1 VELRRALLLFA
12 IVLGLAAVAT
22 SFSRPAKRD
31 DDKAP
36 AAPSGASGTPT
47 VSPGRD
53 ETRRALISF
62 SSFGQPR
69 TRVLTANQAATVTVE
84 VARPGQVQLSGM
96 GMTAVAEPLTP
107 ARFEVL
113 ENRVGRYPVR
123 FTPTGAR
130 RETRLVGALQVLPD
144 RFDEASP

>member
-31 DDKAP
+31 DDKVP
-36 AAPSGASGTPT
+36 ARPGGASGTPT
-47 VSPGRD
+47 VSPRQD

-62 SSFGQPR
+62 SSFGRPR
-69 TRVLTANQAATVTVE
+69 TGVLTANQAATVAVE
-84 VARPGQVQLSGM
+84 VARPGQGQLSGL

-123 FTPTGAR
+123 FTPSGASA
-130 RETRLVGALQVLPD
+130 ETRTVGALRVVPD
-144 RFDEASP
+144 PFEEASP